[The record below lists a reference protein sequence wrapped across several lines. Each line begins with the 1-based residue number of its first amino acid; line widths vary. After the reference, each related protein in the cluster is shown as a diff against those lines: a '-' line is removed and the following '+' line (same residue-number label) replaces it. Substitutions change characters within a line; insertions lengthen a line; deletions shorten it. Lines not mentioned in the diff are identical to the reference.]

1 MKRFVLHILMMTLL
15 LGPAMAPV
23 GVHASMDMGDHAPT
37 MHDCLKHCF
46 EVMQAQAQEQAVLG
60 KVLVLESEATV
71 SFHVSVPRDGH
82 LVTADAFDQS
92 DPRQILTTQKRE

>member
-15 LGPAMAPV
+15 LGPAMAPMS
-23 GVHASMDMGDHAPT
+23 VHASMDMGDHAPT

-46 EVMQAQAQEQAVLG
+46 EVMEAQAQEQAVVG
-60 KVLVLESEATV
+60 KVLVLENVSTV
-71 SFHVSVPRDGH
+71 SFNLIVPRDGH
-82 LVTADAFDQS
+82 LVTVDAFDQS